1 MEHTVVL
8 IHPTIH
14 QAGVDYLKERCKV
27 VMAPDGKESTLIRV
41 INENQAT
48 GMIARLE
55 PISRR
60 IFESCPTLKAIQEPG
75 VGLDNVDVVAA
86 SENGVMA
93 LNVPD
98 GNYTTVSEHAM
109 LFILAC
115 AQNLLRADKN
125 VRMGNWSY
133 RDTNLPCDVQDK
145 SLLLIGLGRIGKSVA
160 EKARVFGMNILAYD
174 AYVPA
179 DVMEAQGVQ
188 KVNKLE
194 DGLRVADFVTLH
206 LPLTDQTRG
215 MMKAAQFRSMK
226 KTAYICNLGR
236 GPMLDEGDLY
246 QALINGEIAGA
257 ALDVFDPEPPSKDN
271 PLFQLDNVIVTPHTG
286 GDTLESRKRLAIMA
300 AKSLLSAMDGQ
311 PQKAN
316 WANCRNI
323 KQLRT

>member
-145 SLLLIGLGRIGKSVA
+145 SLLLIGFGRIGKSVA
-160 EKARVFGMNILAYD
+160 EKARVFGMNILAYEQFMRAYAD
-174 AYVPA
+174 A
-179 DVMEAQGVQ
+179 E
-188 KVNKLE
+188 N
-194 DGLRVADFVTLH
+194 
-206 LPLTDQTRG
+206 
-215 MMKAAQFRSMK
+215 
-226 KTAYICNLGR
+226 ILGR
-236 GPMLDEGDLY
+236 
-246 QALINGEIAGA
+246 N
-257 ALDVFDPEPPSKDN
+257 
-271 PLFQLDNVIVTPHTG
+271 
-286 GDTLESRKRLAIMA
+286 
-300 AKSLLSAMDGQ
+300 
-311 PQKAN
+311 
-316 WANCRNI
+316 
-323 KQLRT
+323 